1 MGGFERVIT
10 QTKGFHLVR
19 RLERIVSQCERRGIT
34 IVCEKI
40 FPPLCCHA
48 ERALQGDL
56 SLRVCFAPHTM
67 VIPESSQQ
75 LQDNA
80 LKEKLHGLAAYLTRG

>member
-1 MGGFERVIT
+1 VIT

-19 RLERIVSQCERRGIT
+19 RLEGIVSQCERCESGIRSK
-34 IVCEKI
+34 CEEI
-40 FPPLCCHA
+40 FPLLCCHV
-48 ERALQGDL
+48 ERVLQGG
-56 SLRVCFAPHTM
+56 SISSVCFAPHTM

-80 LKEKLHGLAAYLTRG
+80 LKEKLHGLAAYLTRR